1 MNTVTLDEALPV
13 VRNLAERK
21 ARAFVHRCRLAID
34 EREDVESRLVLTF
47 VTRWPK
53 FDGERACVRTFASR
67 VMDHEIVSILRSR
80 LAGRRRHIEFQ
91 GGVDENDGADSGNH
105 YLSGL
110 STTPRT
116 LAEQRHFWMDVERAL
131 VPLPEVLLETA
142 YALCWYTPTEL
153 SRVRGRSRTI
163 IYERI
168 RRIREALLA
177 AGIGPDYFTTSGR
190 VQ

>member
-1 MNTVTLDEALPV
+1 MADVTLDQALPL

-21 ARAFVHRCRLAID
+21 ANAFIRRCRFAMD
-34 EREDVESRLVLTF
+34 EREDVQSQLLLSF
-47 VTRWPK
+47 LSRWPK

-67 VMDHEIVSILRSR
+67 VMDHEIASILRYR
-80 LAGRRRHIEFQ
+80 FARRRQHILCEASLR
-91 GGVDENDGADSGNH
+91 DDADSGNDC
-105 YLSGL
+105 LSGL

-116 LAEQRHFWMDVERAL
+116 LAEQQHLWMDVERAL

-142 YALCWYTPTEL
+142 YELCWYTPTEL

-177 AGIGPDYFTTSGR
+177 AGIGPDYFTMQGR